1 MMKAPDE
8 LMKQSHGLLESLIA
22 QNNKL
27 IEQNNQLIKINYEQ
41 SAQINALLDQ
51 LTDDENQSIQ
61 PPKSLDDM

>member
-1 MMKAPDE
+1 MKVPDE
-8 LMKQSHGLLESLIA
+8 SMKQSQSLLESLVD

-51 LTDDENQSIQ
+51 LTNDEDQS
-61 PPKSLDDM
+61 PKMYKSLDDM